1 MEIPVLALG
10 VKFGGCLGRR
20 GRTEKY
26 SQQPGLGSSSAAV
39 TVGGVPDDPPLT
51 LCIIWTRLLTS
62 QGYLRAGR
70 GTVIRVCRVVFR
82 IK

>member
-1 MEIPVLALG
+1 MAAWE
-10 VKFGGCLGRR
+10 GGARQRR
-20 GRTEKY
+20 RV
-26 SQQPGLGSSSAAV
+26 SRPGLGSSSASV
-39 TVGGVPDDPPLT
+39 TAGGVPDDSPLT

-70 GTVIRVCRVVFR
+70 GTVICVCRVVFR